1 MDHARTIAMATT
13 LLADGRAEDVADMV
27 EPLLDAV
34 TAPAADTG
42 QILLRGL
49 MARVEVTHRDHL
61 DPAFKLLPSVEE
73 VAGSCTCVRA
83 EVALW
88 RGWVHARR
96 SETIDEAF
104 WALHL
109 LKESQELFASIC
121 DPVGRCWA
129 LLGRARAY
137 YALEEYGLMRR
148 VLDDA
153 AGLLDRLQDTQ
164 AERWLHQLRISAHRV
179 AGQYEQAGEHVQA
192 LRSIAED
199 WNDRRVRGH
208 VAAHTALLRHDRG
221 MAPPSIIDA
230 AEAATSLLR
239 PEDHAASNLILW
251 AAQAHVGALCRQKD
265 WSEALDVL
273 DAAEAFLPD
282 DSSVKAPL
290 QVLRAQVALRRG
302 DHSQALAVLND
313 SVERALPRQPDL
325 QRSGIALLYGEIFLK
340 QGNVDDA
347 ESWLRRAQRIA
358 HETGHHAN
366 HQRAREALADDSGGR
381 SVPALS
387 SEPLSNGEAPSPD
400 LSSSSRQA
408 QGVLPRSTVDPTAVV
423 DGFVAESREMQAV
436 ADTIRQIQPS
446 HSPAL
451 VTGESGAGKRLVARA
466 IHATSG
472 RADGPME
479 VISCDPTQTG
489 EPLEARL
496 FGIVEG
502 DGTRRSGAVHA
513 ADGGTL
519 VVEDVEALPRPLQ
532 SSLLHLL
539 DAGEVTPAGSTTP
552 EPVDVRIVATTTAD
566 LDARVQENRFRR
578 ALRDRLR
585 VISLH
590 VPPLRERRADISL
603 LVRHFLDALSPAD
616 SALVSITQPAMEAL
630 LRYNWPGNVRQLRN
644 EIERAFVHV
653 QSEPAPT
660 IDTDILLD
668 TIVEEAKHSDPSRTA
683 EENLDAILQPDQTLS
698 DVLSRTE
705 KAVIERVLRACGGQV
720 TASADV
726 LDLTRQGLYKK
737 MKRLDIDASAFQSS
751 PEPAPASS

>member
-1 MDHARTIAMATT
+1 MATT

-27 EPLLDAV
+27 EPLLDSV
-34 TAPAADTG
+34 TAPAANTG

-49 MARVEVTHRDHL
+49 MARVEVMHRDHL
-61 DPAFKLLPSVEE
+61 DPALELLPPVEE
-73 VAGSCTCVRA
+73 VADSCTCVRA

-88 RGWVHARR
+88 RGWVNARR
-96 SETIDEAF
+96 SETIDEAS

-109 LKESQELFASIC
+109 LKGSQELFASIC

-153 AGLLDRLQDTQ
+153 AELLDRLQDTQ
-164 AERWLHQLRISAHRV
+164 ARRWLHELRIPALRI
-179 AGQYEQAGEHVQA
+179 AGQYERAEEHVQA

-199 WNDRRVRGH
+199 WTGRRVRGH
-208 VAAHTALLRHDRG
+208 AAAHTALLRHDRG
-221 MAPPSIIDA
+221 AAPSSILDA

-239 PEDHAASNLILW
+239 PEDRAATDLFLRVLR
-251 AAQAHVGALCRQKD
+251 ARAGALGRQKD
-265 WSEALDVL
+265 RPEAFDVL
-273 DAAEAFLPD
+273 DDAEAFLPD
-282 DSSVKAPL
+282 NSSVNTPL
-290 QVLRAQVALRRG
+290 QVLRARVALCRG
-302 DHSQALAVLND
+302 DHSRALAVLDD
-313 SVERALPRQPDL
+313 SFEHALPRQPDL
-325 QRSGIALLYGEIFLK
+325 QRSSIALLYGKIFFE
-340 QGNVDDA
+340 QDHVDDA
-347 ESWLRRAQRIA
+347 ESWLRRARRVAQ
-358 HETGHHAN
+358 ETGHHVN
-366 HQRAREALADDSGGR
+366 HQRARKALAGDSEDR

-387 SEPLSNGEAPSPD
+387 SGPPSNGRAPPPD
-400 LSSSSRQA
+400 RSSSSQQA
-408 QGVLPRSTVDPTAVV
+408 QVALSRSTVDPTAVV

-466 IHATSG
+466 VHATSE
-472 RADGPME
+472 RVDGPME
-479 VISCDPTQTG
+479 VISCDPTQTE

-502 DGTRRSGAVHA
+502 DGTRRPGAVHA

-519 VVEDVEALPRPLQ
+519 VIEDVEALPRPLQ

-539 DAGEVTPAGSTTP
+539 DAGEVTPAGSTAP

-644 EIERAFVHV
+644 EIERALVHV

-668 TIVEEAKHSDPSRTA
+668 TIVEEAKYSESSRTT
-683 EENLDAILQPDQTLS
+683 EENLDAILQPDQTLN

-705 KAVIERVLRACGGQV
+705 KSVIERVLRACDGQV

-726 LDLTRQGLYKK
+726 LGLTRQGLYKK